1 MRLRL
6 LLTILFAIAAPL
18 QSAWTQNAPARNRD
32 RGQYVGF
39 INERDLA
46 WRLFGAA
53 GSPPGV
59 RASCLV
65 VTPHLARLR

>member
-1 MRLRL
+1 MKLRL
-6 LLTILFAIAAPL
+6 LLAILLAIAAPL
-18 QSAWTQNAPARNRD
+18 QSVSTQNAPACNRD
-32 RGQYVGF
+32 RSQYVGF

-65 VTPHLARLR
+65 VKPHLARLR